1 MDNKLL
7 KQNII
12 DYIDKLITEKLLYG
26 TKDVLSVRVD
36 DNSFLVTPLDTELK
50 NVKIE
55 DIVKVNMSDNLSG
68 EYDRLKCI
76 YKARADINAIIH
88 IYPKHCV
95 TIANAGLNI
104 PAVLD
109 DMAQIVGPSAKSTKN
124 SDNSSV
130 IKTLK
135 GRNCC
140 FIKGDGVISTG
151 RTMDESFVGCLVLEK
166 AAQVYVEASVL
177 GGAKVI
183 NIIEAKLMRFIY
195 KKKYS
200 KADQTRKME
209 EVKKEA

>member
-76 YKARADINAIIH
+76 YKAR
-88 IYPKHCV
+88 
-95 TIANAGLNI
+95 
-104 PAVLD
+104 
-109 DMAQIVGPSAKSTKN
+109 
-124 SDNSSV
+124 V
-130 IKTLK
+130 I
-135 GRNCC
+135 
-140 FIKGDGVISTG
+140 
-151 RTMDESFVGCLVLEK
+151 
-166 AAQVYVEASVL
+166 
-177 GGAKVI
+177 
-183 NIIEAKLMRFIY
+183 
-195 KKKYS
+195 
-200 KADQTRKME
+200 
-209 EVKKEA
+209 